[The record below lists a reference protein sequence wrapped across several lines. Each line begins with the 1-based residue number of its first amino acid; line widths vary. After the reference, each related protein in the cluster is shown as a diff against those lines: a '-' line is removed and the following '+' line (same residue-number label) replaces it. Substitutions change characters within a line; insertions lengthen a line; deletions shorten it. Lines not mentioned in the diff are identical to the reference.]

1 MRPHKLVIAG
11 HPFSVSYVENLYG
24 DDGEELT
31 GRMQLASNKITVLA
45 SNESSEYNQRDSLL
59 HEVIHAELAIAG
71 YTGKKKDDNEP
82 MVNALATLLLD
93 TLRRN
98 PSLVTYLTEE
108 VVT

>member
-1 MRPHKLVIAG
+1 MTIAG
-11 HPFSVSYVENLYG
+11 HPFSVSYVEVLYG

-31 GRMQLASNKITVLA
+31 GRMQLASNKISVLA
-45 SNESSEYNQRDSLL
+45 SDESSEYNQRDSLL

-71 YTGKKKDDNEP
+71 YNKKKDDHEQ

-98 PSLVTYLTEE
+98 PSLVSYLTED
-108 VVT
+108 VA